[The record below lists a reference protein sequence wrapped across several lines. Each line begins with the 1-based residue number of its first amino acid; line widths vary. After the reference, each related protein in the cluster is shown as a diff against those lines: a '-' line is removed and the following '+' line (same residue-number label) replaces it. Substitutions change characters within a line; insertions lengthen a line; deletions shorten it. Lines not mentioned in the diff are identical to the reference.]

1 MKVSM
6 MIATT
11 VRSGLSHEGVHG
23 EWIGVKQ
30 GAQGDRESEVFR
42 STQQCMKSGVA
53 KHLGVARIHQH
64 NWLVNETNVA
74 LFAKV
79 RCFLIQSG
87 LSKVFWAED
96 TTMSKYLVNRSPSSA
111 IGFKKPIDMLGVFYW
126 LASIEQG
133 MLELVKA
140 KCIFLGYYEIIMGNK
155 LWRLDEVTSK
165 VVLFRNMGFNES
177 GGYKKTFISSGVG
190 TGSMQVLQRVEF
202 EVEPQEDHT
211 FKVEPHGNVDHVDGS
226 QEVQTQDLMDYQ
238 LARDRDQHLAYEL
251 FGYKEDSNEAA
262 FAVATVDKIYAHE
275 SLTFNDTV
283 SCEVISKWKAG
294 LKEDMDVQSNAEI
307 WVTKGLLVK
316 AKGNVLGVEIIRD
329 QSGNTLRV
337 SQSSIHNE
345 KLVQTLLKGHSTLS
359 LEDSLSGDYDVE
371 KNGKWS
377 YIYTVGSQEY
387 QMVCT
392 RHDIV
397 SIGMDMLDGFDR
409 GLQTNV
415 QGFVDFNYA
424 MGRSITHMEALSTTV
439 AGSMTFTEACKKEI
453 WLKRPLTEWS
463 REGPDGFSF
472 DFICTFWDILKH
484 DFVNA
489 IREFFISSKFPP
501 GCNSSFI
508 ALIPKKHDAKFV
520 KDYRPISLIGCFYK
534 IVSKILANRLRMV
547 ISELISDVQSAF
559 VSNRQILDGPFI
571 LNELISWCKAH
582 KSKAMIFKVDFEKAF
597 DSVRWDFLDIIL
609 RNFGFGIKWRGW
621 IQGCLSSAMGSIL
634 VNGSP
639 TAEFKFHKGLK
650 QGDPLSPYLFI
661 LVMESLHLSFN
672 NIINADLFKGIR
684 FDDSLTL
691 SHLFYADD
699 AVFIGKW
706 DRANILTIVRMLK
719 CFFLA
724 SGLQINIL
732 KSKLMGIGVS
742 NEEVLAAANI
752 IGCSTFST
760 PFSYLGVKVGMSP
773 SRRKAWDEIIGKVSN
788 RLSKW
793 KIKTLSV
800 GGRLTLIKSVLT
812 SLPLYHMSLYKAP
825 LGVLRDLESLRRK
838 FFNGADINEKRF
850 SMISWNKILA
860 SKQKGGL
867 GVSSFFALNRSLL
880 FKWVWRFLSQDAS
893 LWHRLIAVL
902 YGNRSP
908 FVHTGSVSSLSPW
921 NCILKELNSLSAK
934 GINLLALLKK
944 KVGNGANTLFWEDC
958 WINDVPLSRSFPRL
972 YALELK
978 KGITVADKLID
989 ASFVASFRRNPR
1001 GGVEE
1006 EQLHHLVELVG
1017 SISLSPSND
1026 RWAWLLGSSGEF
1038 SVHSARTFIDDILL
1052 PFVGDVTRWVKVV
1065 PIKVNILAW
1074 KVCLDKLPTR
1084 LNLSLRGID
1093 IPSIICPNCG
1103 LAGESCSHLFYS
1115 CNLARTLWRKIA
1127 RWWEIDIPDF
1137 SCYEEWIAWFKTTRF
1152 SKAQKEMLEGVF
1164 YVMWWMIWKF
1174 RNQVLF
1180 GSSHPRM
1187 ELLFDDIVSYSF
1199 TWCSNRCKNNI
1210 DWISWM
1216 KCPKSISL

>member
-1 MKVSM
+1 MSV
-6 MIATT
+6 
-11 VRSGLSHEGVHG
+11 GLSMDLSSNGS
-23 EWIGVKQ
+23 VKKFT
-30 GAQGDRESEVFR
+30 GASFLAEILARLHMSTRMSLTVTPYDIKR
-42 STQQCMKSGVA
+42 SNDTCFSIKARLSDLDKLFDNGLSNEELVTERISLLKELHNFNKSHSLDLA
-53 KHLGVARIHQH
+53 QK
-64 NWLVNETNVA
+64 
-74 LFAKV
+74 AKV
-79 RCFLIQSG
+79 R
-87 LSKVFWAED
+87 WAIEGD
-96 TTMSKYLVNRSPSSA
+96 ENSKYFHGIINKKRSQLAIRGVLIDGDWIDEPCKVKNEFLMHFANRFESPSGPC
-111 IGFKKPIDMLGVFYW
+111 IDIDCHLFKKL
-126 LASIEQG
+126 SSEQVDD
-133 MLELVKA
+133 LECDVTFDEIKKA
-140 KCIFLGYYEIIMGNK
+140 VWDCGTNK
-155 LWRLDEVTSK
+155 S
-165 VVLFRNMGFNES
+165 
-177 GGYKKTFISSGVG
+177 
-190 TGSMQVLQRVEF
+190 
-202 EVEPQEDHT
+202 P
-211 FKVEPHGNVDHVDGS
+211 
-226 QEVQTQDLMDYQ
+226 
-238 LARDRDQHLAYEL
+238 
-251 FGYKEDSNEAA
+251 
-262 FAVATVDKIYAHE
+262 
-275 SLTFNDTV
+275 
-283 SCEVISKWKAG
+283 
-294 LKEDMDVQSNAEI
+294 
-307 WVTKGLLVK
+307 
-316 AKGNVLGVEIIRD
+316 
-329 QSGNTLRV
+329 
-337 SQSSIHNE
+337 
-345 KLVQTLLKGHSTLS
+345 
-359 LEDSLSGDYDVE
+359 
-371 KNGKWS
+371 
-377 YIYTVGSQEY
+377 
-387 QMVCT
+387 
-392 RHDIV
+392 
-397 SIGMDMLDGFDR
+397 
-409 GLQTNV
+409 
-415 QGFVDFNYA
+415 
-424 MGRSITHMEALSTTV
+424 
-439 AGSMTFTEACKKEI
+439 
-453 WLKRPLTEWS
+453 
-463 REGPDGFSF
+463 GPDGFSF
-472 DFICTFWDILKH
+472 DFIRTFWDILKH

-534 IVSKILANRLRMV
+534 IVSKILANRLKMV

-1052 PFVGDVTRWVKVV
+1052 PFVGDFTRWVKVV

-1152 SKAQKEMLEGVF
+1152 SKTQKEMLEGVF

-1187 ELLFDDIVSYSF
+1187 ELLFDDINGLLVVSGSGPAV
-1199 TWCSNRCKNNI
+1199 TSNWAVCCTLN
-1210 DWISWM
+1210 
-1216 KCPKSISL
+1216 PPVLPSIPPEGAKVPGGTRT

>member
-1 MKVSM
+1 MLGQRMGIKKPGIIHFASVLKSNQPNNLSSSNMIHDSSPAIALDDDCLSANDLSCVAIGKIKDINALSNLSVILNDEGFDDIKISYLGGYWDLFGCYIRTPMCLGTTKRSPKIVSSWGTLTPVDLQDNKEAGQDSDPSHPPGFTQEVNVGVSVNQPVHSDISPNIGGSQNEEFYVCGILIALLKIMPPFLIILWRFVVLGFLLLKVMFVS
-6 MIATT
+6 IYAPQDISEKKSLWEYITHIIDT
-11 VRSGLSHEGVHG
+11 WDGECIILGDFNEVRS
-23 EWIGVKQ
+23 KQ
-30 GAQGDRESEVFR
+30 ERFGTIF
-42 STQQCMKSGVA
+42 
-53 KHLGVARIHQH
+53 
-64 NWLVNETNVA
+64 NETAANAFNHFISTAGLIDLPLEGYSFTWGYQIGQENEHLSDHRPIIMREVVTDYGPSPFRVYHSWFHKKGFDKLIKDSWSYSSSNDSNKIILLKKKLQA
-74 LFAKV
+74 LKASIKEWCKDDIKNALMIHAFYQARLSDLDMLFDNGALKHENLAQKAKV
-79 RCFLIQSG
+79 R
-87 LSKVFWAED
+87 WAIEGD
-96 TTMSKYLVNRSPSSA
+96 ENSKYFHGIINKKRS
-111 IGFKKPIDMLGVFYW
+111 
-126 LASIEQG
+126 
-133 MLELVKA
+133 
-140 KCIFLGYYEIIMGNK
+140 
-155 LWRLDEVTSK
+155 
-165 VVLFRNMGFNES
+165 
-177 GGYKKTFISSGVG
+177 
-190 TGSMQVLQRVEF
+190 
-202 EVEPQEDHT
+202 
-211 FKVEPHGNVDHVDGS
+211 
-226 QEVQTQDLMDYQ
+226 Q
-238 LARDRDQHLAYEL
+238 LAIR
-251 FGYKEDSNEAA
+251 G
-262 FAVATVDKIYAHE
+262 
-275 SLTFNDTV
+275 
-283 SCEVISKWKAG
+283 
-294 LKEDMDVQSNAEI
+294 
-307 WVTKGLLVK
+307 
-316 AKGNVLGVEIIRD
+316 VLID
-329 QSGNTLRV
+329 
-337 SQSSIHNE
+337 
-345 KLVQTLLKGHSTLS
+345 
-359 LEDSLSGDYDVE
+359 GDWIDE
-371 KNGKWS
+371 P
-377 YIYTVGSQEY
+377 
-387 QMVCT
+387 C
-392 RHDIV
+392 
-397 SIGMDMLDGFDR
+397 
-409 GLQTNV
+409 
-415 QGFVDFNYA
+415 
-424 MGRSITHMEALSTTV
+424 
-439 AGSMTFTEACKKEI
+439 
-453 WLKRPLTEWS
+453 
-463 REGPDGFSF
+463 
-472 DFICTFWDILKH
+472 KH
-484 DFVNA
+484 DFVKCA
-489 IREFFISSKFPP
+489 P
-501 GCNSSFI
+501 
-508 ALIPKKHDAKFV
+508 
-520 KDYRPISLIGCFYK
+520 PISLIGCFYK
-534 IVSKILANRLRMV
+534 IVSMILANRLKMV

>member
-1 MKVSM
+1 MDILEISVSVSYYSL
-6 MIATT
+6 IKEWCKDDIK
-11 VRSGLSHEGVHG
+11 RSNDTCFSIKARLSDLDKLFDNGLSNEELVTERISLLKELHNFNKSHSLDL
-23 EWIGVKQ
+23 
-30 GAQGDRESEVFR
+30 AQ
-42 STQQCMKSGVA
+42 K
-53 KHLGVARIHQH
+53 
-64 NWLVNETNVA
+64 
-74 LFAKV
+74 AKV
-79 RCFLIQSG
+79 RWVIEG
-87 LSKVFWAED
+87 DEN
-96 TTMSKYLVNRSPSSA
+96 SKYFHGIINKKRSQLAIRGVLIDGDWIDEPCKVKNEFLMHFANRFESPSGPC
-111 IGFKKPIDMLGVFYW
+111 IDIDCHLFKKL
-126 LASIEQG
+126 SSEQVDD
-133 MLELVKA
+133 LECDVTFDEIKKA
-140 KCIFLGYYEIIMGNK
+140 VWDCGTNK
-155 LWRLDEVTSK
+155 S
-165 VVLFRNMGFNES
+165 
-177 GGYKKTFISSGVG
+177 
-190 TGSMQVLQRVEF
+190 
-202 EVEPQEDHT
+202 P
-211 FKVEPHGNVDHVDGS
+211 
-226 QEVQTQDLMDYQ
+226 
-238 LARDRDQHLAYEL
+238 
-251 FGYKEDSNEAA
+251 
-262 FAVATVDKIYAHE
+262 
-275 SLTFNDTV
+275 
-283 SCEVISKWKAG
+283 
-294 LKEDMDVQSNAEI
+294 
-307 WVTKGLLVK
+307 
-316 AKGNVLGVEIIRD
+316 
-329 QSGNTLRV
+329 
-337 SQSSIHNE
+337 
-345 KLVQTLLKGHSTLS
+345 
-359 LEDSLSGDYDVE
+359 
-371 KNGKWS
+371 
-377 YIYTVGSQEY
+377 
-387 QMVCT
+387 
-392 RHDIV
+392 
-397 SIGMDMLDGFDR
+397 
-409 GLQTNV
+409 
-415 QGFVDFNYA
+415 
-424 MGRSITHMEALSTTV
+424 
-439 AGSMTFTEACKKEI
+439 
-453 WLKRPLTEWS
+453 
-463 REGPDGFSF
+463 GPDGFSF
-472 DFICTFWDILKH
+472 DFIRTFWDILKH

-534 IVSKILANRLRMV
+534 IVSKILANRLKMV

>member
-1 MKVSM
+1 
-6 MIATT
+6 MI
-11 VRSGLSHEGVHG
+11 VP
-23 EWIGVKQ
+23 
-30 GAQGDRESEVFR
+30 
-42 STQQCMKSGVA
+42 KS
-53 KHLGVARIHQH
+53 L
-64 NWLVNETNVA
+64 
-74 LFAKV
+74 
-79 RCFLIQSG
+79 
-87 LSKVFWAED
+87 
-96 TTMSKYLVNRSPSSA
+96 
-111 IGFKKPIDMLGVFYW
+111 
-126 LASIEQG
+126 
-133 MLELVKA
+133 
-140 KCIFLGYYEIIMGNK
+140 
-155 LWRLDEVTSK
+155 
-165 VVLFRNMGFNES
+165 
-177 GGYKKTFISSGVG
+177 
-190 TGSMQVLQRVEF
+190 
-202 EVEPQEDHT
+202 
-211 FKVEPHGNVDHVDGS
+211 
-226 QEVQTQDLMDYQ
+226 
-238 LARDRDQHLAYEL
+238 
-251 FGYKEDSNEAA
+251 
-262 FAVATVDKIYAHE
+262 
-275 SLTFNDTV
+275 
-283 SCEVISKWKAG
+283 
-294 LKEDMDVQSNAEI
+294 LKEVY
-307 WVTKGLLVK
+307 W
-316 AKGNVLGVEIIRD
+316 IRIRELEPWSPELD
-329 QSGNTLRV
+329 DEFCE
-337 SQSSIHNE
+337 SSSDDE
-345 KLVQTLLKGHSTLS
+345 SVG
-359 LEDSLSGDYDVE
+359 EE
-371 KNGKWS
+371 KN
-377 YIYTVGSQEY
+377 
-387 QMVCT
+387 
-392 RHDIV
+392 
-397 SIGMDMLDGFDR
+397 
-409 GLQTNV
+409 N
-415 QGFVDFNYA
+415 
-424 MGRSITHMEALSTTV
+424 SITRMRLIHV
-439 AGSMTFTEACKKEI
+439 AGSSFMNENIENVINEQEPPQDKISEDPFGIYNILNKQDNKEAGQDSD
-453 WLKRPLTEWS
+453 PS
-463 REGPDGFSF
+463 
-472 DFICTFWDILKH
+472 H
-484 DFVNA
+484 
-489 IREFFISSKFPP
+489 PP
-501 GCNSSFI
+501 GFTQEEEFYVCGDPNS
-508 ALIPKKHDAKFV
+508 FV
-520 KDYRPISLIGCFYK
+520 KDNATISDYFVAVRGTWLSTATKVMFVSIYAPQDISEKKSLWEYITHIIDTWDGECIILGDFNEVRSKQERFGTIFNETAANAFNHFISTAGLIDLPLEGYSFTWAIKSAKKMSKLDRFLISEGLLLKFPSLSAICLDRHLSDHRPIIMREVVTDYGHHLFKKLQALKASIK
-534 IVSKILANRLRMV
+534 
-547 ISELISDVQSAF
+547 E
-559 VSNRQILDGPFI
+559 
-571 LNELISWCKAH
+571 WCKDDI
-582 KSKAMIFKVDFEKAF
+582 KRSNDTCFSIKARLSDLDKIFD
-597 DSVRWDFLDIIL
+597 
-609 RNFGFGIKWRGW
+609 
-621 IQGCLSSAMGSIL
+621 
-634 VNGSP
+634 NGL
-639 TAEFKFHKGLK
+639 LK
-650 QGDPLSPYLFI
+650 QRGVTGHRSKDGDWIDEPCKVFKNEFSHALCQLEFERSSGPCIDIVLS
-661 LVMESLHLSFN
+661 LVQ
-672 NIINADLFKGIR
+672 K
-684 FDDSLTL
+684 
-691 SHLFYADD
+691 
-699 AVFIGKW
+699 
-706 DRANILTIVRMLK
+706 
-719 CFFLA
+719 
-724 SGLQINIL
+724 
-732 KSKLMGIGVS
+732 VS
-742 NEEVLAAANI
+742 SEQVW
-752 IGCSTFST
+752 
-760 PFSYLGVKVGMSP
+760 MSP
-773 SRRKAWDEIIGKVSN
+773 SGEGLGWIIALKVSN

-1187 ELLFDDIVSYSF
+1187 ELLFDDILLASF
-1199 TWCSNRCKNNI
+1199 FINFNLPLKKKSLTQPQQVDSQKKGGRKKTKAIRGKNVEDEPQELVVVGHWLPVEEELLATCYVAISEDNNVGRSQKHETFWYQVLNEFNSNFFQKRTKDMLTSKWHTLNANCQKFNAAYKRAKRLGKSGENDVDYLKRAQSIYRDEHKGVAFSQEDAWAVLIFHPKWDAPEQVDLTGDVPGATQEDLFGHDARPRSAGKQRPAKKTKSDATEGTGGSRASTQFGELMEQELRLKREAAERAFEAQAEKDRKLMRLEELRFLATITKDLDDDDAYWIKKQKKLIKNKMRN
-1210 DWISWM
+1210 D
-1216 KCPKSISL
+1216 LGEDEDE